1 MGVLMTG
8 PAGTGK
14 SAVAQAVAK
23 ESGVNAVS
31 LNLARILGQY
41 VGNSERNLEKALRA
55 IKSLAP
61 TIVFIDEI
69 DQSVS
74 RGGSGDSGVSSRI
87 FKRLL
92 EFMSD
97 TGNRGQVVFLAAT
110 NRPDL
115 MDAALRRPGRFD
127 KKIPFLIPDAE
138 ERLAIFQV
146 MAAKYE
152 MAGKP
157 SAAAIDST
165 EGWTGAEIE
174 AAVVKAA
181 ELIDDEDLLPEDA
194 ITAATQRLS
203 PPPPTSSS

>member
-1 MGVLMTG
+1 MTG

-14 SAVAQAVAK
+14 SAVAEAVAH
-23 ESGVNAVS
+23 EAGVNAVV

-41 VGNSERNLEKALRA
+41 VGNSERNLEKALQA

-74 RGGSGDSGVSSRI
+74 RGGSGDSGVSNRI

-97 TGNRGQVVFLAAT
+97 TGNRGQVLFLAAT

-115 MDAALRRPGRFD
+115 LDAALRRPGRFD
-127 KKIPFLIPDAE
+127 KKIPFLIPDE
-138 ERLAIFQV
+138 SERAAIIQV
-146 MAAKYE
+146 MATTL
-152 MAGKP
+152 P
-157 SAAAIDST
+157 S
-165 EGWTGAEIE
+165 GHHR
-174 AAVVKAA
+174 
-181 ELIDDEDLLPEDA
+181 
-194 ITAATQRLS
+194 QRPPASS
-203 PPPPTSSS
+203 PPPKAGPAPNWRCWSSRPSN